1 MEGMTELID
10 GTFIEDLSAILSSC
24 AEGKKRK
31 TFFEIDK
38 EFEIM
43 MVLVKS
49 NFVSGLFPSVYAD
62 VSVSWGFM
70 AYRGISKRVFRRFS
84 SIIL

>member
-1 MEGMTELID
+1 MKGMTELINC
-10 GTFIEDLSAILSSC
+10 TFIEDLSAILSFC
-24 AEGKKRK
+24 AEGKQHK

-43 MVLVKS
+43 MVVVKS

-70 AYRGISKRVFRRFS
+70 ATEEYPNGIPEV
-84 SIIL
+84 